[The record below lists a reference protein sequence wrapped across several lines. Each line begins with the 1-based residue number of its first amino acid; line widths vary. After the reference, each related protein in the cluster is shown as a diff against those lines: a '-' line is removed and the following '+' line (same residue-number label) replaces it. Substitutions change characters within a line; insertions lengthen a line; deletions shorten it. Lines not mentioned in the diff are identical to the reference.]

1 MRQPGV
7 AALLLLMGAA
17 LCARSEARVN
27 ATGAIAVFLI
37 YDCAECTK
45 DKNSGFCMEAESD
58 NNFVQNKTMK
68 VTINQKKNDP
78 RYSANG
84 VDKLGPVDGA
94 KYCWEG
100 TFGTLKNTVIFQQD
114 MPALADT
121 NITANLGCASDKTY
135 YRNCFSE

>member
-1 MRQPGV
+1 MGRTG
-7 AALLLLMGAA
+7 ATALLLLVGAA
-17 LCARSEARVN
+17 LLARSEARVN

-45 DKNSGFCMEAESD
+45 DKNSGFCMEADSD
-58 NNFVQNKTMK
+58 SNFVQNKTMR
-68 VTINQKKNDP
+68 VTIAQKKNDP

-100 TFGTLKNTVIFQQD
+100 TFGTLKNLVIVQQD
-114 MPALADT
+114 MPALADV
-121 NITANLGCASDKTY
+121 NITATLGCASDKTY